1 MPHLIALLTLAA
13 LAFAGPADGDPV
25 EEEAPADEGS
35 IWDFIESAE
44 GAPPAPEVVQDSE
57 ELAEERIAELSIT
70 GSVGAEPPV
79 EYYLDPLGATTRD
92 PLHLDKVDP
101 KEFDIPVVVNDDVK
115 KWMTYFLTRGRKYY
129 GRYLQR
135 STKWMPMMHREL
147 EARGMP
153 ADLVYLSM
161 IESGFTTGATSY
173 ASAAGLWQFMP
184 ATGRQYGLRVDWWV
198 DDRRDP
204 EKATVAALQYLAYLN
219 RMFAGDWWLSWASYN
234 GGEGRVMKTTQ
245 RLGTTDFWAIVAR
258 HSLHP
263 ETENYVPKLLAA
275 AIIGKHPER
284 YGFVGL
290 KYEPEF
296 AFDAV
301 EVPGSTSV
309 DVLAR
314 CAGISEEDFLS
325 LNPAL
330 RRWALP
336 PDPELQ
342 RIRLP
347 VGTKDVFSE
356 AFAKVPPAER
366 ITFVEHTVKKGE
378 SVGSIAKKY
387 GISSDDIV
395 RLNHI
400 KNKNRVSVGTVLL
413 LPGKGPPGESIPLG
427 EVGEKP
433 AAPAEN
439 SGKTA
444 EKTAS
449 NEKSDAV
456 APVKTTYKV
465 RGGDTLGAIAS
476 KYGTSVSQLQKWNG
490 IRGNHIEVGQKLVVK
505 VTAGKAPEAAAP
517 KVDAKVA
524 AKPSEKPVEKS
535 ATKPPAKSSTYIVRK
550 GDTLGSI
557 ADKHDVSIA
566 DLKAWNG
573 IKGTTIY
580 PGQKL
585 KIKG

>member
-1 MPHLIALLTLAA
+1 MSHLLLALTLAA
-13 LAFAGPADGDPV
+13 PSFAGPADGDPPEV
-25 EEEAPADEGS
+25 ESPAEEGS
-35 IWDFIESAE
+35 IWDYIESAE
-44 GAPPAPEVVQDSE
+44 GAPPAPEVVRDSE
-57 ELAEERIAELSIT
+57 ELVEERIAELSPT
-70 GSVGAEPPV
+70 GSVGAEPPI

-101 KEFDIPVVVNDDVK
+101 KEFDIPIIVNDDVK

-147 EARGMP
+147 EARGLP

-184 ATGRQYGLRVDWWV
+184 ATGRQYGLRVDWWL
-198 DDRRDP
+198 DERRDP
-204 EKATVAALQYLAYLN
+204 EKSTVSALQYLAYLN

-234 GGEGRVMKTTQ
+234 GGEGRVMKTTR
-245 RLGTTDFWAIVAR
+245 RLGTTDFWKIVA
-258 HSLHP
+258 HDSLHT
-263 ETENYVPKLLAA
+263 ETENYVPKLIAA

-309 DVLAR
+309 EVLAR
-314 CAGISEEDFLS
+314 CAGIPEEDFLA

-336 PDPELQ
+336 PDPEMQ

-347 VGTKDVFSE
+347 VGQKDVFAE

-366 ITFVEHTVKKGE
+366 ITFVHHTVKKGE

-400 KNKNRVSVGTVLL
+400 KNKNRVSIGTVLV
-413 LPGKGPPGESIPLG
+413 LPGKGPNGERIPMA

-433 AAPAEN
+433 V
-439 SGKTA
+439 A
-444 EKTAS
+444 EKPAS
-449 NEKSDAV
+449 VGSPGEKSSGEKSSGGAKSDAP

-465 RGGDTLGAIAS
+465 RGGDTLGGIAS
-476 KYGTSVSQLQKWNG
+476 KHGTTVTQLQKWNG
-490 IRGNHIEVGQKLVVK
+490 IRGNHIEVGQKLIVK
-505 VTAGKAPEAAAP
+505 VTAGKTSETPPE
-517 KVDAKVA
+517 KVA
-524 AKPSEKPVEKS
+524 DKASVPSKS
-535 ATKPPAKSSTYIVRK
+535 TTPAKTTSYTVRK

-557 ADKHDVSIA
+557 ADKVDVSVA
-566 DLKAWNG
+566 DLKSWNG